1 MPGWIDHVKAY
12 ASKHSI
18 TYKAALK
25 EAGASYTKAEPKK
38 SEKKSAEPKVVA
50 TEKKERKKREPKEKK
65 TEKEPI
71 EQCDKEE
78 EKHAES
84 TMAQK
89 AVKKDKRVVNHD
101 NKTRVEET
109 ETMKPRKMKVLA

>member
-1 MPGWIDHVKAY
+1 MAGDWITHVKAF
-12 ASKHSI
+12 AAKNGI

-38 SEKKSAEPKVVA
+38 SEKKSAEPKVA

-78 EKHAES
+78 EKHSES

-101 NKTRVEET
+101 TKTRVEEV

>member
-38 SEKKSAEPKVVA
+38 SGEKKSAEPKVA
-50 TEKKERKKREPKEKK
+50 TEKKPRKAREPKEKK

-78 EKHAES
+78 EKHSES

-101 NKTRVEET
+101 TKTRVEEV